1 MGAALC
7 FPREVFGF
15 IGHYESYGYHVV
27 KDYGTWQLRRYA
39 PAVAVEAGGDGDD
52 EKSFVRLAKYIGVFS
67 TPENSKRDGVAMTT
81 PVVTETIAMTTP
93 VVTETIAM
101 TTPVVTESIAMTTPV
116 VTGGCLMR
124 FVLPSKYK
132 TIEDAPVP
140 TDPKVR
146 LVAVPEK
153 DMAVLRFRGKVT
165 GNAEAEAKYHELVR
179 LAAEKGLSP
188 DGKWELHRFNPPY
201 TLPFLRT
208 NEVLFPVSK

>member
-1 MGAALC
+1 MG
-7 FPREVFGF
+7 
-15 IGHYESYGYHVV
+15 
-27 KDYGTWQLRRYA
+27 
-39 PAVAVEAGGDGDD
+39 
-52 EKSFVRLAKYIGVFS
+52 
-67 TPENSKRDGVAMTT
+67 
-81 PVVTETIAMTTP
+81 
-93 VVTETIAM
+93 
-101 TTPVVTESIAMTTPV
+101 AMTTPV

-165 GNAEAEAKYHELVR
+165 GNGEAEGKYDELVR

-188 DGKWELHRFNPPY
+188 DGKWELHRFNPPFM
-201 TLPFLRT
+201 LPFLRT
-208 NEVLFPVSK
+208 NEVSFPHNGALLYHFVASELWPFFRCQNAVFIFLELSAKSFLDTLTEDLGVFRSWRPVQRHYLD

>member
-1 MGAALC
+1 MGAALH
-7 FPREVFGF
+7 FPQEVFGF
-15 IGHYESYGYHVV
+15 SGHYESYKFSVV
-27 KDYGTWQLRRYA
+27 EDYGTWQLRRYA
-39 PAVAVEAGGDGDD
+39 PAVAAETGGDGDED
-52 EKSFVRLAKYIGVFS
+52 KSFVRLAKYIGVFS
-67 TPENSKRDGVAMTT
+67 TPENSKQDGV
-81 PVVTETIAMTTP
+81 AMTTP